1 MFSLRSPAQTVVKRG
16 MTPAMVPK
24 NQKQRYAALASG
36 LQSLSFSPVTT
47 HCPMPI
53 LTLHNL
59 QLSFG
64 GPLLLDNVNLSIDR
78 GERICLLG
86 RNGAGKSTLMKL
98 ITRELKPDDGEMVVE
113 KGSCIV
119 RLTQEVPEGT
129 EGSVFDV
136 ISSGLGEV
144 GELVRE
150 YHHISTQLCNDCSE
164 TLLEQL
170 SRVQQKLEAA
180 DGWQMEQRV
189 ESVISRLSLDAD
201 IEFAALSGGLKR
213 RVLLARALVLEP
225 DLLLLDEPTNHLDIA
240 SIEWLEEF
248 LLSYSGSL
256 LFITH
261 DRMFLRH
268 LATRILEL
276 DRGQLTDWPGDFDN
290 FLRRKEEMLNA
301 EEKENAR
308 FDKKL
313 AQEEVWIRQGIKAR
327 RTRNEG
333 RVRALKAMREE
344 RSQRRERTGQVKMGV
359 QSGQRSGKLV
369 VEVENVDYAWD
380 GNPIIKGLSTT
391 IMRGDKIGIIG
402 PNGSGK
408 STLLGLLLGKLQPGS
423 GTIKMGTKV
432 EVAYFDQLRSA
443 LDEDKSVQDNVGG
456 GSDKV
461 TIDGK
466 EKHIISYLQDFLF
479 TPERIRT
486 PVRALSGGERNRLLL
501 AKLFTKPCNVLVMDE
516 PTNDLDAETLDLLEE
531 LLLGYAGTLLLVSHD
546 RTFLNNVVTSC
557 LVFEGEGRVN
567 EYIGGYDDW
576 LRQRAAATPAKTKSE
591 KNEAA
596 QPKPKGTA
604 KKLSY
609 KDQRE
614 LDNLPKLIEKLDAEL
629 AAIQAEMA
637 DPGFYKRN
645 QTEIAATNEQMAE
658 LEERLST
665 AYARWE
671 QLEG

>member
-1 MFSLRSPAQTVVKRG
+1 
-16 MTPAMVPK
+16 
-24 NQKQRYAALASG
+24 
-36 LQSLSFSPVTT
+36 
-47 HCPMPI
+47 MPI
-53 LTLHNL
+53 LTLNNL

-98 ITRELKPDDGEMVVE
+98 IAGELKPDDGEMVVE

-119 RLTQEVPEGT
+119 RLTQEVPEGID
-129 EGSVFDV
+129 GSVFDV
-136 ISSGLGEV
+136 VSSGLGEV
-144 GELVRE
+144 GDLVRE
-150 YHHISTQLCNDCSE
+150 YHHIIVKLETDCSE
-164 TLLEQL
+164 ALLEKL

-189 ESVISRLSLDAD
+189 ESVVTRLSLDAD

-248 LLSYSGSL
+248 LLSYGGSL

-261 DRMFLRH
+261 DRMFLRR

-290 FLRRKEEMLNA
+290 FLRRKDEMLNA

-333 RVRALKAMREE
+333 RVRALETMRSE

-359 QSGQRSGKLV
+359 QSGERSGKLV
-369 VEVENVDYAWD
+369 VEVKNVDYAWD
-380 GNPIIKGLSTT
+380 GDPIIKGLSTT

-402 PNGSGK
+402 PNGAGK
-408 STLLGLLLGKLQPGS
+408 STLLGLLLGKLQPNS

-432 EVAYFDQLRSA
+432 EVAYFDQLRAA

-461 TIDGK
+461 TINGRD
-466 EKHIISYLQDFLF
+466 KHIVSYLQDFLF
-479 TPERIRT
+479 SPERIRT

-531 LLLGYAGTLLLVSHD
+531 LLLGYEGTLLLVSHD
-546 RTFLNNVVTSC
+546 RAFLNNVVTSS
-557 LVFEGEGRVN
+557 LVFEGKNQVN

-576 LRQRAAATPAKTKSE
+576 LKQRRIAAPTKSQPEKKSTATP
-591 KNEAA
+591 
-596 QPKPKGTA
+596 KPESKPV
-604 KKLSY
+604 KRSY
-609 KDQRE
+609 KDQRD
-614 LDNLPKLIEKLDAEL
+614 LDNLPKLIEELDTEL
-629 AAIQAEMA
+629 EAVQAEMA
-637 DPGFYKRN
+637 DPDFYKRD
-645 QTEIAATNEQMAE
+645 QSEIAAINDRMAE
-658 LEERLST
+658 VEGKLAA

-671 QLEG
+671 ELEG

>member
-1 MFSLRSPAQTVVKRG
+1 M
-16 MTPAMVPK
+16 
-24 NQKQRYAALASG
+24 
-36 LQSLSFSPVTT
+36 
-47 HCPMPI
+47 
-53 LTLHNL
+53 
-59 QLSFG
+59 
-64 GPLLLDNVNLSIDR
+64 LDNVNLTIDR

-98 ITRELKPDDGEMVVE
+98 IAGELKSDDGEMIVE

-119 RLTQEVPEGT
+119 RLTQEVPEGI

-136 ISSGLGEV
+136 VSSGLGEV

-150 YHHISTQLCNDCSE
+150 YHHIIVKLETDCSE
-164 TLLEQL
+164 ALMEKL

-248 LLSYSGSL
+248 LLSYGGSL

-261 DRMFLRH
+261 DRMFLRR

-290 FLRRKEEMLNA
+290 FLRRKDEMLNA

-333 RVRALKAMREE
+333 RVRALETMRKE
-344 RSQRRERTGQVKMGV
+344 RSQRRERTGQVNMGV
-359 QSGQRSGKLV
+359 QSSERSGKLV

-380 GNPIIKGLSTT
+380 GDPVIKGLSTT

-402 PNGSGK
+402 PNGAGK
-408 STLLGLLLGKLQPGS
+408 STLLGLLLGKLQPKS

-432 EVAYFDQLRSA
+432 EVAYFDQLRTA
-443 LDEDKSVQDNVGG
+443 LDENKSVQDNVGG

-461 TIDGK
+461 TINGRD
-466 EKHIISYLQDFLF
+466 KHIISYLQDFLF

-501 AKLFTKPCNVLVMDE
+501 AKLFTRPCNVLVMDE

-531 LLLGYAGTLLLVSHD
+531 LLLGYEGTLLLVSHD
-546 RTFLNNVVTSC
+546 RAFLNNVVTSS
-557 LVFEGEGRVN
+557 LVFEGKGRVN

-576 LRQRAAATPAKTKSE
+576 LRQRRAEAPAKAKSE
-591 KNEAA
+591 KKEASPA
-596 QPKPKGTA
+596 KPEIKPT
-604 KKLSY
+604 KLSY

-614 LDNLPKLIEKLDAEL
+614 LDSLPKIIEELDAEL
-629 AAIQAEMA
+629 EAIQSKIA
-637 DPGFYKRN
+637 DPDFYKSDPAEV
-645 QTEIAATNEQMAE
+645 TATTDRMAE
-658 LEERLST
+658 VEAKLSA

-671 QLEG
+671 ELEG